1 VKPLGVR
8 LVIVGRPNPLH
19 SEIAAARASNA
30 CATAAEATGSSA
42 AAYRA
47 ASSKTSQG
55 PRASGMVPSSA
66 RIGGVLAAQFK
77 RSIDAV
83 KAVPPFLFAVLALAI
98 ALLALA
104 ATPRQTS
111 PSARL
116 EVLLAY
122 RRGLIA
128 IAGTTI
134 FLGVAITYAVW

>member
-1 VKPLGVR
+1 
-8 LVIVGRPNPLH
+8 
-19 SEIAAARASNA
+19 
-30 CATAAEATGSSA
+30 
-42 AAYRA
+42 
-47 ASSKTSQG
+47 
-55 PRASGMVPSSA
+55 MVPSSA